1 MSHQLL
7 SISPVDGRYNKVTSV
22 LSDYFSEYALI
33 RYRVR
38 VEVEYFI
45 ALCELPLPQLAG
57 VPKSAYEELRKLYT
71 EFSMEDAQHVK
82 EIESVTNHDVKAVEY
97 LLKEKLEVLGLNE
110 YREFVHFGLTS
121 QDINNTA
128 TPLLLE
134 EVCRLRRESYKGV
147 GIALDDGADGDTA
160 DRDGTYRQLVVW
172 DRDRGEVVGGYRY
185 AMGCEARVEQLSL
198 NHYMVLSERFV
209 KEYLPRGVELG
220 RSFVSPRYQCG
231 GNALTIYALDAIWE
245 GLARIVKRES
255 VEYLFGRVTLY
266 DSLGVKAR
274 NLLVG
279 YMRHASPVKE
289 SLMVARVPF
298 KVGISR
304 RRYSQI
310 FIGDTAQENYRILL
324 SKMRQMDCRIPPIIS
339 SYLRLSPTLKLFDS
353 YRNENLGGVVESA
366 IMLTISE
373 FYDSVKLRYGL

>member
-1 MSHQLL
+1 MAENRAVAKELERALFLGRATHCNADIYS
-7 SISPVDGRYNKVTSV
+7 VDG
-22 LSDYFSEYALI
+22 
-33 RYRVR
+33 
-38 VEVEYFI
+38 
-45 ALCELPLPQLAG
+45 
-57 VPKSAYEELRKLYT
+57 
-71 EFSMEDAQHVK
+71 
-82 EIESVTNHDVKAVEY
+82 AV
-97 LLKEKLEVLGLNE
+97 
-110 YREFVHFGLTS
+110 S
-121 QDINNTA
+121 
-128 TPLLLE
+128 PLLLE

-198 NHYMVLSERFV
+198 NHYMELSERFV
-209 KEYLPRGVELG
+209 KEYLSRGVELG

-373 FYDSVKLRYGL
+373 FYDKVKGRYEI

>member
-1 MSHQLL
+1 MKVFMAENRAIAKELERALFLGRATHCNADIYS
-7 SISPVDGRYNKVTSV
+7 VDG
-22 LSDYFSEYALI
+22 
-33 RYRVR
+33 
-38 VEVEYFI
+38 
-45 ALCELPLPQLAG
+45 
-57 VPKSAYEELRKLYT
+57 
-71 EFSMEDAQHVK
+71 
-82 EIESVTNHDVKAVEY
+82 AV
-97 LLKEKLEVLGLNE
+97 
-110 YREFVHFGLTS
+110 S
-121 QDINNTA
+121 
-128 TPLLLE
+128 PLLLE

-373 FYDSVKLRYGL
+373 FYESVKSRYVL